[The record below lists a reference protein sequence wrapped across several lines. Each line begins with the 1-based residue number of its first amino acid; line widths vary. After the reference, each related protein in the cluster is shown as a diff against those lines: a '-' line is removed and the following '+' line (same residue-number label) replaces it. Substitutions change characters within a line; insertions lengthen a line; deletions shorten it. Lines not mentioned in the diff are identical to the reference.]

1 MATLEEKLCPVCF
14 REAMEGGK
22 CQNCGYVSDEA
33 SVGKNYLRSFSI
45 LNTKYLL
52 GKSLGQGGFGITY
65 LAKNMLNGSRCCIK
79 EYFPSNLIQG
89 RMPDGTVALTGEE
102 NRCEFEDGK
111 QRFIEEARTLQELRG
126 NVAVVDIQDFFEEN
140 GTAYFVMELI
150 EGCNL
155 RTFKK
160 EHNEEQTFKMALQM
174 LLLIGSALAEVHRFG
189 MIHGDISPEN
199 ILITQNGEIKLIDF
213 GAARSFRQ
221 SSAKQGRKI
230 YLKPNYAPYEQYTL
244 KPCQGPWTDIYALAS
259 TFYFIVSGQKMLD
272 ALSRAKGGAY
282 LPLWKLAPA
291 VSKPLSD
298 VMDHALAFDYH
309 DRYRSMMGFLSALE
323 QVVQP
328 EEYDIDLGA
337 LMPKSRASGTAVVR
351 PKTAAVHDDSEKV
364 CSVEEQDVQEPRG
377 LAAFFHPKKRKMAY
391 LELTIDYRETAGC
404 FSKRRWLLEPN
415 CTIKIGRS
423 ATSDV
428 MMPANNRISRNH
440 CEIFYNEKRKDFTI
454 RDLSKFGSFLSSGEP
469 MEKGKQYTLRDGDS
483 FYVLSPEYTFKVVI
497 EA

>member
-1 MATLEEKLCPVCF
+1 
-14 REAMEGGK
+14 
-22 CQNCGYVSDEA
+22 
-33 SVGKNYLRSFSI
+33 
-45 LNTKYLL
+45 
-52 GKSLGQGGFGITY
+52 
-65 LAKNMLNGSRCCIK
+65 
-79 EYFPSNLIQG
+79 
-89 RMPDGTVALTGEE
+89 
-102 NRCEFEDGK
+102 
-111 QRFIEEARTLQELRG
+111 
-126 NVAVVDIQDFFEEN
+126 
-140 GTAYFVMELI
+140 
-150 EGCNL
+150 
-155 RTFKK
+155 
-160 EHNEEQTFKMALQM
+160 
-174 LLLIGSALAEVHRFG
+174 
-189 MIHGDISPEN
+189 
-199 ILITQNGEIKLIDF
+199 
-213 GAARSFRQ
+213 
-221 SSAKQGRKI
+221 
-230 YLKPNYAPYEQYTL
+230 
-244 KPCQGPWTDIYALAS
+244 
-259 TFYFIVSGQKMLD
+259 MLD

-309 DRYRSMMGFLSALE
+309 DRYRSMMDFLSALE

-415 CTIKIGRS
+415 RTIKIGRS
-423 ATSDV
+423 TTSDV

-440 CEIFYNEKRKDFTI
+440 CEIFYNEKRRDFTI
-454 RDLSKFGSFLSSGEP
+454 RDLSKFGTLLSGGEP

-497 EA
+497 ET